1 LSWANAWSARD
12 PKERHW
18 HLGPVAVEA
27 GLQGMGIGSQMMNVL
42 CHRIDATG
50 DMAFL
55 ETDKPENVTFYRK
68 FGFQSIDEIAILGL
82 RTWFMR
88 RAPSPA
94 TSS

>member
-1 LSWANAWSARD
+1 
-12 PKERHW
+12 
-18 HLGPVAVEA
+18 
-27 GLQGMGIGSQMMNVL
+27 
-42 CHRIDATG
+42 
-50 DMAFL
+50 MAFL